1 MSENVELNAA
11 APRSSKSLSL
21 LRTIGE
27 FLRLTLIAAAIA
39 VPIRYFVAQ
48 PFIVNG
54 ASMEPNFH
62 DQQYLVIDELTYFFR
77 EPQRGE
83 VVVFHYPLNPRQYFI
98 KRIIGLPGE
107 TVEVRTDGV
116 SVFNALH
123 PDGLTLEEP
132 YLPAGLEMRVLRR
145 FELGEREYVVLGDNR
160 PESSDSR
167 AWGPLPREL
176 ITGRAVFRAW
186 PLSQFGILEQYVIPN
201 P

>member
-1 MSENVELNAA
+1 M
-11 APRSSKSLSL
+11 
-21 LRTIGE
+21 
-27 FLRLTLIAAAIA
+27 RLTLIAAAIA

-98 KRIIGLPGE
+98 KRVIGLPGE
-107 TVEVRTDGV
+107 TVEIRADGV
-116 SVFNALH
+116 SVSNALH
-123 PDGLTLEEP
+123 PDGFRIEEP
-132 YLPAGLEMRVLRR
+132 YLPVGLEMRVLRR

-167 AWGPLPREL
+167 AWGSLPREL

-186 PLSQFGILEQYVIPN
+186 PFSQFGILEQHVIPN